1 MQGAAGAI
9 SMHRVF
15 VALVCMQPA
24 IGVLNLQPFAINAL
38 VCWSTHRITSH
49 RVRIF
54 NAVSS
59 PDGYTLGLPLMES
72 GGH

>member
-9 SMHRVF
+9 SMH
-15 VALVCMQPA
+15 
-24 IGVLNLQPFAINAL
+24 ID
-38 VCWSTHRITSH
+38 TSNH
-49 RVRIF
+49 LSQGEDIF